1 MPAPPSQYTHYGTH
15 NTTQHNTTQH
25 NTHNTHALTLTP
37 RQTGNARRAYQFHIR
52 GHTLTFSAG
61 AMGAP
66 LTLQPG
72 SWTLPSEFYL
82 LLATYR
88 LGYEFRVTFAPPSH

>member
-1 MPAPPSQYTHYGTH
+1 MPAPPPQYTHTTRYGTH
-15 NTTQHNTTQH
+15 NTTQHNTTRTRTYLRH
-25 NTHNTHALTLTP
+25 VP